1 MRRVEGPAHAA
12 PRRLQVRAR
21 AVPRRPQVPARAVPR
36 RAVLLAGAAVWPLC
50 SALAQAWWPTPALP
64 DVALQDQDG
73 HAQRL
78 LGGLI
83 GERAVV
89 VSFFFSGC
97 GTVCPPQ
104 TALLRE
110 LRQLVDASAHAREVR
125 FLSISVDP
133 LGDGPAQLR
142 AYAQRFGLRAGA
154 AQGWSL
160 LTGAPG
166 DVARVLQGFGVA
178 AGAPQQHANLVWMG
192 HAARQRWTRLAG
204 LALPAEMWS
213 RLQEVVA

>member
-1 MRRVEGPAHAA
+1 MRSAECR
-12 PRRLQVRAR
+12 
-21 AVPRRPQVPARAVPR
+21 R
-36 RAVLLAGAAVWPLC
+36 RAVLLAGAACWPLHG
-50 SALAQAWWPTPALP
+50 ARAQAWLPTPALP

-73 HAQRL
+73 QAQRL

-83 GERAVV
+83 GQRAVV

-110 LRQLVDASAHAREVR
+110 LRQRIDAAGHASDVL

-142 AYAQRFGLRAGA
+142 AYAQRFGLHAGA
-154 AQGWSL
+154 SGNWSL

-178 AGAPQQHANLVWMG
+178 SGAPQQHANLVWMG
-192 HAARQRWTRLAG
+192 QATRQRWTRLAG
-204 LALPAEMWS
+204 LASPAEMWS
-213 RLQEVVA
+213 RLQELMA

>member
-1 MRRVEGPAHAA
+1 MRSAE
-12 PRRLQVRAR
+12 L
-21 AVPRRPQVPARAVPR
+21 PR
-36 RAVLLAGAAVWPLC
+36 RAVLLAGAAWSLPH
-50 SALAQAWWPTPALP
+50 SARAQAWLPTPTLP

-73 HAQRL
+73 QSQRL

-89 VSFFFSGC
+89 VNFFFSGC

-110 LRQLVDASAHAREVR
+110 LRQRIDTAGRARDVL

-142 AYAQRFGLRAGA
+142 AYAQRFDLRAGA
-154 AQGWSL
+154 SGNWSL

-178 AGAPQQHANLVWMG
+178 SGAPQQHANLVWMG

-204 LALPAEMWS
+204 LASPAEMWS
-213 RLQEVVA
+213 RLQALMA